1 MNFDQLMA
9 KSSPAPQLHPANDV
23 ITKLYSAVMDNNN
36 FPELFAAWDEFV
48 DEIFQVDPEEARLW
62 KSLLNEHFDQ
72 AGKLM
77 FVNKPSLAEEKQT
90 FVDKQPFPAILF
102 NAKFRV
108 VTKNQQADQIW
119 SQDLDSDI
127 LSALLPPFD
136 PKRIISLE
144 YRGPDRVDPV
154 LVSLNIGV
162 DSQPHV
168 VMAVIHSVEFPS
180 GDGASAEK
188 LYVLRIATP
197 RWYAELGRM
206 LANTYGL
213 TEAEL
218 EVAKGLY
225 QNQNL
230 NSIAE
235 ERCRSIR
242 TVRTQLSHIFEKTGA
257 SSQAEL
263 IGMISNLGQ
272 ILEAGRSSNE
282 LETSTPRFTSSPQ
295 DVKTMTCTSAEGHT
309 LSFVTF
315 GDPKGK
321 PVLSLQ
327 PTIPPEMNERFR
339 RAAVEAGIR
348 FITPFKPGSGQ
359 SSSRSYLYS
368 PKIATAD
375 YQTILD
381 ALGIV
386 SVDVL
391 GICSGGIYALE
402 FAKSYPK
409 SVKTVTLGD
418 TGVPLKGRKEF
429 GSMSA
434 TSRRTFLAARY
445 FPNILL
451 TPHRM
456 IAKEF
461 HSSAAGEKKI
471 VEYFFSGSKS
481 DLDLVR
487 NQQEYYSITKAIIGY
502 SFEDVKQLVDCVCL
516 WASDWSDV
524 LNTVAND
531 KEITFVHGRL
541 NDLFSCEAIE
551 QRIKTYP
558 NSKLKPIEGCSQ
570 LGIFIHPEILMKAL
584 VN

>member
-9 KSSPAPQLHPANDV
+9 KSSSAPQLHPANDV

-48 DEIFQVDPEEARLW
+48 DEVFQVDPDEAKLW
-62 KSLLNEHFDQ
+62 QSLLNEHFDQ

-77 FVNKPSLAEEKQT
+77 FVSKPSLAEEKQS

-108 VTKNQQADQIW
+108 VTKNGQADQIW
-119 SQDLDSDI
+119 PQDLDSDI
-127 LSALLPPFD
+127 LSAFLPPFD
-136 PKRIISLE
+136 PKRNMSLE
-144 YRGPDRVDPV
+144 YRGPDNVDPV
-154 LVSLNIGV
+154 LVSLNIGAETQ
-162 DSQPHV
+162 SHV

-197 RWYAELGRM
+197 RWYPELGRM
-206 LANTYGL
+206 LSNTYGL
-213 TEAEL
+213 TDAEL

-272 ILEAGRSSNE
+272 ILEAGKSGDEVES
-282 LETSTPRFTSSPQ
+282 LVPRFTSSPQ
-295 DVKTMTCTSAEGHT
+295 DVKTMTCTSAEGHS
-309 LSFVTF
+309 LSFVTY

-327 PTIPPEMNERFR
+327 PTIPPEMTDRFR
-339 RAAVEAGIR
+339 QAAVDSGIR

-359 SSSRSYLYS
+359 SSSRSYRYS
-368 PKIATAD
+368 PKIASAD

-381 ALGIV
+381 ALGIA

-391 GICSGGIYALE
+391 GICSGGVYALE

-409 SVKTVTLGD
+409 SVKTLTLSE

-429 GSMSA
+429 ASMSTTA
-434 TSRRTFLAARY
+434 RRTFLTARY
-445 FPNILL
+445 FPSILL
-451 TPHRM
+451 TPHRI

-471 VEYFFSGSKS
+471 VEYFFSGSKP
-481 DLDLVR
+481 DLELVK
-487 NQQEYYSITKAIIGY
+487 NQDEYYSITKAIIGY

-524 LNTVAND
+524 LNTVAKD
-531 KEITFVHGRL
+531 KEITFIHGKL
-541 NDLFSCEAIE
+541 NDLFSYEAIE
-551 QRIKTYP
+551 QRIKDHR
-558 NSKLKPIEGCSQ
+558 NAKVEPIEGCSQ
-570 LGIFIHPEILMKAL
+570 LGIFINPETLMKVL
-584 VN
+584 TD